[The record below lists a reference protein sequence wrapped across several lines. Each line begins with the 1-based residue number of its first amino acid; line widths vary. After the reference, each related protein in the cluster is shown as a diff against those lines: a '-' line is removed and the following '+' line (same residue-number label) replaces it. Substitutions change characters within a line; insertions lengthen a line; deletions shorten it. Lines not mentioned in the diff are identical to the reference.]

1 MPLAGLIQFVIY
13 LAILGLIFY
22 IIDWAVG
29 QIPMFTPVRTVIRA
43 ILALVLVVYLLEALG
58 LLAGQPFPRLVR

>member
-1 MPLAGLIQFVIY
+1 MIGGLIQLVIY

-29 QIPMFTPVRTVIRA
+29 QIPMFGPVRNVVRA
-43 ILALVLVVYLLEALG
+43 ILALILVVYLLEALG
-58 LLAGQPFPRLVR
+58 LLAGPPFPRLVR